1 MELASARLILE
12 KEEKERNDVIKT
24 EIKDNFSHDVFI
36 SYAHKNPKE
45 ANLLLDE
52 FEKQFPDIDVFFD
65 RQDLQVGKHL

>member
-45 ANLLLDE
+45 AHLLLDE
-52 FEKQFPDIDVFFD
+52 FENQFPDIDVFFD

>member
-1 MELASARLILE
+1 MEMATARLILE

-24 EIKDNFSHDVFI
+24 EIKDNFSQDVFI

>member
-24 EIKDNFSHDVFI
+24 EIKDNFIHDVFI

>member
-1 MELASARLILE
+1 MELACARLMPD
-12 KEEKERNDVIKT
+12 KTEKERNTTIET
-24 EIKDNFSHDVFI
+24 ELKDNFSHDVFI

-45 ANLLLDE
+45 ANILLDE